1 MKYKK
6 PLSTPFYLVLVNGLT
21 LFLGFIIFG
30 AFNIY
35 TLQKTAIIQTH
46 QNLKTFAISIGQLIR
61 TKSNLLVYPSQEQYE
76 TSIDF
81 FLKQIAANNPK
92 FRISLIDAT
101 GKVVGDSDY
110 DIQTLD
116 NHGNRDE
123 IKNLANGKE
132 DIVTRTSTMTNKLS
146 IYYALSF
153 NFHNQMYILRLSVPI
168 GDNVFFSSSLRNSS
182 LIVTAVILIII
193 LIISFISANKVLKPL
208 TELKKTTEEFQAGNL
223 NYTPHIT
230 SPKEFVD
237 LSISFQHMGQTI
249 CQNIQDISQSR
260 DEFLSVFSSMT
271 EGLVVF
277 DKQLRIQKINHIA
290 EELFSVG
297 SNSNAIGKNLGDIIH
312 NNEIIHFAE
321 DRLIGEHPDI
331 NEIETH
337 VIIHNDTEL
346 PDTHSILVRCVK
358 MQETV
363 TANTNYLLVVTDI
376 TQLKR
381 LERVRKDFVAN
392 VSHELKTPIT
402 AIHGFIETLQDGAIE
417 EKDTATY
424 FLNIMD
430 QQTIRLSNIVND
442 LLTLSKLEQDG
453 VAIEMAR
460 VNLDSIVMDV
470 LSSNKHTAETKNISI
485 EYIRDV
491 SVDNIM
497 LNGNKGLLTQA
508 IDNIVSNS
516 LKYCPQDSRIIITS
530 GIVKEKHTRDTDS
543 SKLNEASK
551 TIAIKHHNFVKL
563 TIEDTGNGIPP
574 KYRKRIFER
583 FYRIDKGRS
592 REKGGTGLG
601 LSIVL
606 HIIQLHNGSIKCIS
620 RKNNERGACFEI
632 MLPL

>member
-1 MKYKK
+1 M
-6 PLSTPFYLVLVNGLT
+6 
-21 LFLGFIIFG
+21 
-30 AFNIY
+30 
-35 TLQKTAIIQTH
+35 
-46 QNLKTFAISIGQLIR
+46 
-61 TKSNLLVYPSQEQYE
+61 
-76 TSIDF
+76 
-81 FLKQIAANNPK
+81 
-92 FRISLIDAT
+92 
-101 GKVVGDSDY
+101 
-110 DIQTLD
+110 IQTLD

-132 DIVTRTSTMTNKLS
+132 DIVIRTSTMTNKLS

-153 NFHNQMYILRLSVPI
+153 KFHNQMYILRLSVPI

-208 TELKKTTEEFQAGNL
+208 TELKKTTEEFQAVNL

-271 EGLVVF
+271 EGLIVF

-297 SNSNAIGKNLGDIIH
+297 SNTNTIGKNLGDIIH

-346 PDTHSILVRCVK
+346 PDPHSILVRCVK

-543 SKLNEASK
+543 LKLNEASK
-551 TIAIKHHNFVKL
+551 PIAIKHHNFVKL

-592 REKGGTGLG
+592 REKGGTGLE

>member
-271 EGLVVF
+271 EGLIVF

-297 SNSNAIGKNLGDIIH
+297 SNTNTIGKNLGDIIH

-363 TANTNYLLVVTDI
+363 TVNTNYLLVVTDI

-485 EYIRDV
+485 KYIRDV

-543 SKLNEASK
+543 LKLNEASK

>member
-1 MKYKK
+1 MKHKN
-6 PLSTPFYLVLVNGLT
+6 PLSTPFYLVLVNGFT
-21 LFLGFIIFG
+21 LFLGFLIFG
-30 AFNIY
+30 TFNIY
-35 TLQKTAIIQTH
+35 TLQKTAIIQTQ
-46 QNLKTFAISIGQLIR
+46 QNLKTFAVSIGQLIR
-61 TKSNLLVYPSQEQYE
+61 TKSDLLVYPSQEQYE
-76 TSIDF
+76 TSIDY
-81 FLKQIAANNPK
+81 FLKQIASNNPK
-92 FRISLIDAT
+92 FRITLIDAT
-101 GKVVGDSDY
+101 GKVVGDSDF
-110 DIQTLD
+110 DIETLD
-116 NHGNRDE
+116 NHGNRKE
-123 IKNLANGKE
+123 IKNIMNRKE
-132 DIVTRTSTMTNKLS
+132 NVIIRTSTMTNKVN
-146 IYYALSF
+146 IYYTIPF
-153 NFHNQMYILRLSVPI
+153 NFHNQMYILRLSVPME
-168 GDNVFFSSSLRNSS
+168 DNIFFSSSLSNSS
-182 LIVTAVILIII
+182 LIVTFVILIII

-260 DEFLSVFSSMT
+260 DEFISVFSSMT
-271 EGLVVF
+271 EGLIVF

-290 EELFSVG
+290 EELFSLNKDVDP
-297 SNSNAIGKNLGDIIH
+297 IGKNLGDIIK

-321 DRLIGEHPDI
+321 DRLIGERLDI

-346 PDTHSILVRCVK
+346 PDIHSILVRCVK

-417 EKDTATY
+417 EKDTAKY

-453 VAIEMAR
+453 VAVEMAR
-460 VNLDSIVMDV
+460 VNLDSIVMEV
-470 LSSNKHTAETKNISI
+470 LSSNKHVAETKNISM
-485 EYIRDV
+485 EYIRDI

-497 LNGNKGLLTQA
+497 LNGNKGLLNQA

-516 LKYCPQDSRIIITS
+516 LKYCPQGSQIIITS
-530 GIVKEKHTRDTDS
+530 SIIKEKHTTEENS
-543 SKLNEASK
+543 SVPYDDFKP
-551 TIAIKHHNFVKL
+551 IALKNHNFVKL

-620 RKNNERGACFEI
+620 RKNKARGACFEMI
-632 MLPL
+632 LPL

>member
-132 DIVTRTSTMTNKLS
+132 DIVIRTSTMTNKLS

-223 NYTPHIT
+223 NYTPHII

-271 EGLVVF
+271 EGLIVF

-363 TANTNYLLVVTDI
+363 TVNTNYLLVVTDI

-543 SKLNEASK
+543 PKLNEASK
-551 TIAIKHHNFVKL
+551 PIAIKHHNFVKL

>member
-363 TANTNYLLVVTDI
+363 TVNTNYLLVVTDI

-543 SKLNEASK
+543 PKLNEASK
-551 TIAIKHHNFVKL
+551 PIAIKHHNFVKL

>member
-61 TKSNLLVYPSQEQYE
+61 TKSDLLVYPSQEQYE

-132 DIVTRTSTMTNKLS
+132 DIVIRTSTMTNKLS

-223 NYTPHIT
+223 NYTPHIA

-271 EGLVVF
+271 EGLIVF

-297 SNSNAIGKNLGDIIH
+297 SNTNTIGKNLGDIIH

-363 TANTNYLLVVTDI
+363 TVNTNYLLVVTDI

-470 LSSNKHTAETKNISI
+470 VSSNKHTAETKNISI

-491 SVDNIM
+491 AADNIM

-543 SKLNEASK
+543 LKLNEASK

>member
-6 PLSTPFYLVLVNGLT
+6 PLSTPFYLVLVNGFT

-123 IKNLANGKE
+123 IKNLTNGKE
-132 DIVTRTSTMTNKLS
+132 NIVIRTSTMTNKLS

-271 EGLVVF
+271 EGLIVF

-297 SNSNAIGKNLGDIIH
+297 NNSNTIGKNLGDIIH

-453 VAIEMAR
+453 VAIEIAR
-460 VNLDSIVMDV
+460 VNLDSIVMEV
-470 LSSNKHTAETKNISI
+470 VSSSKHVTETKNIFI

-516 LKYCPQDSRIIITS
+516 LKYCPQNSRIIITS
-530 GIVKEKHTRDTDS
+530 SIVKEKQTRDTDYS
-543 SKLNEASK
+543 RLNEVSK
-551 TIAIKHHNFVKL
+551 PIAIKHHNFVKL

-601 LSIVL
+601 LSIVH

-620 RKNNERGACFEI
+620 RKNNEQGACFEI

>member
-1 MKYKK
+1 MLPAK
-6 PLSTPFYLVLVNGLT
+6 LSV
-21 LFLGFIIFG
+21 
-30 AFNIY
+30 
-35 TLQKTAIIQTH
+35 
-46 QNLKTFAISIGQLIR
+46 
-61 TKSNLLVYPSQEQYE
+61 
-76 TSIDF
+76 
-81 FLKQIAANNPK
+81 
-92 FRISLIDAT
+92 
-101 GKVVGDSDY
+101 
-110 DIQTLD
+110 IQTLD
-116 NHGNRDE
+116 NHGNQDE

-132 DIVTRTSTMTNKLS
+132 DIVIRTSTMTNKLS

-153 NFHNQMYILRLSVPI
+153 KFHNQMYILRLSVPI

-271 EGLVVF
+271 EGLIVF

-297 SNSNAIGKNLGDIIH
+297 SNTNTIGKNLGDIIH

-337 VIIHNDTEL
+337 VIIHNDAEL

-543 SKLNEASK
+543 LKLNEASK

-592 REKGGTGLG
+592 REKGGTGLE

>member
-363 TANTNYLLVVTDI
+363 TVNTNYLLVVTDI

-485 EYIRDV
+485 KYIRDV

-543 SKLNEASK
+543 LKLNEASK